1 VVFVHTFAAMKTFVL
16 HYHQTIGGIESTK
29 SLFWRCEADDYEH
42 AVEQLENAIESEN
55 EELVFVELYK

>member
-1 VVFVHTFAAMKTFVL
+1 MKTFTL
-16 HYHQTIGGIESTK
+16 HYKQTFAGVESTQ

-55 EELVFVELYK
+55 ERLVFAELYKSP

>member
-1 VVFVHTFAAMKTFVL
+1 MKTFVL
-16 HYHQTIGGIESTK
+16 HYHQTIDGIESTK